1 MRENE
6 RKHMSDITG
15 VIDAI
20 GGYWTAG
27 LAAIGIPVILWVV
40 GKRVFKKSQG

>member
-1 MRENE
+1 MT
-6 RKHMSDITG
+6 DITG
-15 VIDAI
+15 VITEIA
-20 GGYWTAG
+20 GYWEAG

>member
-1 MRENE
+1 MPT
-6 RKHMSDITG
+6 DITG
-15 VIDAI
+15 VVTAV

-40 GKRVFKKSQG
+40 GKSVFKKSKG

>member
-1 MRENE
+1 MT
-6 RKHMSDITG
+6 DITA
-15 VIDAI
+15 VISEVAS
-20 GGYWTAG
+20 YWTAG